1 MSSENEPVRVFENEL
16 KIQTFIYKRFKNQT
30 HMGMTPEDFFE
41 SFVIGNYEDCQ
52 QHTGCVRR
60 AFNAAVSAS
69 HLADHYFTYNKNH
82 NPSKVNSFNTIGD
95 FVEHL
100 SKNTS
105 GCFRDI
111 RSISNVYK
119 HLYESNDPK
128 KAVHS
133 SISSTGAI
141 EKISFDKNEEVQ
153 MIEEEWAEASKLKNL
168 KSKVV
173 FTCKDGQRIDFLP
186 TLDSVIKFW
195 EKLLS

>member
-1 MSSENEPVRVFENEL
+1 
-16 KIQTFIYKRFKNQT
+16 
-30 HMGMTPEDFFE
+30 MGMTPEEFFE
-41 SFVIGNYEDCQ
+41 SFVMGNYEDCQ
-52 QHTGCVRR
+52 QNKGCVRR

-69 HLADHYFTYNKNH
+69 HMADHYFTFYKKFDS
-82 NPSKVNSFNTIGD
+82 SKVNSFKTIGD
-95 FVEHL
+95 FVEYL
-100 SKNTS
+100 SNNTCA
-105 GCFRDI
+105 CFQDI

-141 EKISFDKNEEVQ
+141 EYISFDDNNAEVQ
-153 MIEEEWAEASKLKNL
+153 KIEEKWAEGYKFNIN
-168 KSKVV
+168 SKVV
-173 FTCKDGQRIDFLP
+173 FTRKDGQRIDFLL